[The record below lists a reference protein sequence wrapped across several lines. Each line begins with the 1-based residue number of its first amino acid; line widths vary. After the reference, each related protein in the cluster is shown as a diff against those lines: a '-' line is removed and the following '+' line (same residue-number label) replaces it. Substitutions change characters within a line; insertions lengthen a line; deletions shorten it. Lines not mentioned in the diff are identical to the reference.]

1 MLYYISQRA
10 DFLLYR
16 AKVVNYIVNL
26 HFKITRTTL
35 FSDVIRKLS
44 VSREKN
50 EWLRQAV
57 SDLTLGK
64 LVLKE
69 ATWVI
74 FVALEKLKSPLNN
87 EENTSIQSACKVHLI
102 LDPLRWRLSL
112 HGVRDPSN
120 RAILIADKVNILKA
134 KLGLSI

>member
-1 MLYYISQRA
+1 M
-10 DFLLYR
+10 
-16 AKVVNYIVNL
+16 
-26 HFKITRTTL
+26 
-35 FSDVIRKLS
+35 S

-50 EWLRQAV
+50 EWRRQAV

-74 FVALEKLKSPLNN
+74 FLALEKLKSPLNN
-87 EENTSIQSACKVHLI
+87 GENTSIQKDRIVHWI

-112 HGVRDPSN
+112 HGVTDPFN
-120 RAILIADKVNILKA
+120 RAILIGDKVNILKA
-134 KLGLSI
+134 KLGSST

>member
-1 MLYYISQRA
+1 M
-10 DFLLYR
+10 
-16 AKVVNYIVNL
+16 VNYIVQL

-44 VSREKN
+44 VSSEKN
-50 EWLRQAV
+50 EWLQQAV

-74 FVALEKLKSPLNN
+74 YVALEKLKSPSNN
-87 EENTSIQSACKVHLI
+87 GENTSIQRDRTVH
-102 LDPLRWRLSL
+102 
-112 HGVRDPSN
+112 
-120 RAILIADKVNILKA
+120 
-134 KLGLSI
+134 